1 MYVELC
7 NLSINLK
14 DFPETKNMGGSR
26 REEKGREEKRFG
38 KHRRKE
44 ERRKRSRSIGKNDM
58 IG

>member
-14 DFPETKNMGGSR
+14 DFPKRQKTWAAQ
-26 REEKGREEKRFG
+26 EEKGREEKRFG

-44 ERRKRSRSIGKNDM
+44 ERRKRSRSIEKNDM